1 MAIPIEARLGPIERI
16 HRIRPGLRRMQV
28 LTALACL
35 VGAVAAWAVAAM
47 RAFIAYSE
55 YGPLLVG
62 RWAGP
67 PAVIGLGLLLLGLI
81 LGWRAWRTA
90 RLRIRLHA
98 QGIAVVRGRRGR
110 ALPWDEVLTV
120 WSRVERIGMPW
131 VSGPSRQRL
140 EIEASDGR
148 RVRLTEQLEYFD
160 LLSQAV
166 KSRVYPGLLAAYT
179 EAFNQGQPIAFG
191 PLILHK
197 QGLRNGRRG
206 PFGWPQVDSVT
217 LESGRLIIDLASPG
231 RRSRWKL
238 PAHRIPNVELCTQ
251 LIQEIQQ
258 TV

>member
-1 MAIPIEARLGPIERI
+1 MATPIEARLGPIERI
-16 HRIRPGLRRMQV
+16 HRIRPGLRRMQF

-35 VGAVAAWAVAAM
+35 IGAVAAWAAAAVG
-47 RAFIAYSE
+47 AFIAYTE

-62 RWAGP
+62 RWAAP
-67 PAVIGLGLLLLGLI
+67 PAIIGVALLALGLI

-98 QGIAVVRGRRGR
+98 HGIAVVRGRRGR
-110 ALPWDEVLTV
+110 ALPWEEVLTV

-131 VSGPSRQRL
+131 ASGPSRQRL

-148 RVRLTEQLEYFD
+148 RVRLTEQLENFKI
-160 LLSQAV
+160 LSQAV
-166 KSRVYPGLLAAYT
+166 KSRVYPALLAAYT
-179 EAFNQGQPIAFG
+179 ESFNQGRPIAFG

-206 PFGWPQVDSVT
+206 PFGWSDVNSAT
-217 LESGRLIIDLASPG
+217 LAAGRLTIELAGPG
-231 RRSRWKL
+231 RGSRWKV
-238 PAHRIPNVELCTQ
+238 PAHRIPNVELCAQ